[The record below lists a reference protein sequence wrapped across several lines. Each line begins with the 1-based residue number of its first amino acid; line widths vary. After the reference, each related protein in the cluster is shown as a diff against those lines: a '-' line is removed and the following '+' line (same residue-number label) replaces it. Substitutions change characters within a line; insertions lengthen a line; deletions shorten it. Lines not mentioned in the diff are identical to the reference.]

1 MEHLIESR
9 NVSFFYPEME
19 DAALHDITLSVKAGQ
34 CILLCGK
41 SGCGKTTF
49 SRLLNGLSPMY
60 FQGRLTGSCMVSN
73 LTAGKSA
80 IEAYVPMVGS
90 VFQNPK
96 TQYFNLNTTAELAF
110 PCENSGMSSEEIQ
123 RRVYSC
129 AKEFHLEELLDRSIF
144 HLSGGEKQQI
154 AFGAANVL
162 NPVLFVLDEP
172 TSNLD
177 SAAIM
182 RLREMIL
189 HMKQLQI
196 TVVIAEHRLAWLKGV
211 ADRCVYF
218 DRGRLVYQWSAS
230 DFSKF
235 RAQELHRLGLR
246 SFDLEPCRT
255 MIEKKKKHTPP
266 PGMPLVSTS
275 ALTIGYGRKKPVR
288 HVGPFEIH
296 RGEIVGLMGTN
307 GTGKSTLA
315 KTLCGL
321 LKPVDGSVQL
331 EGRTAR
337 RKDLQQI
344 SFLVMQDVH
353 YQLFSDSVLDEIL
366 LGAKNPELADQVLE
380 ALDLLELR
388 DRHPMSLSGG
398 QKQRTAIASAMLSQ
412 KSFLILDE
420 PTSGLDWYH
429 MEQVGRLLQ
438 QMKAQQKAVLVIT
451 HDEELSAGWCD
462 RIYDLRQEG
471 SE

>member
-9 NVSFFYPEME
+9 NVSFSYPDTAE
-19 DAALHDITLSVKAGQ
+19 AALHDVTLSAEAGQ

-60 FQGRLTGSCMVSN
+60 FRGRLTGTCTLSK
-73 LTAGKSA
+73 LTAGESA
-80 IEAYVPMVGS
+80 IEEYVPLVGS

-96 TQYFNLNTTAELAF
+96 TQYFNINTTAELAF
-110 PCENSGMSSEEIQ
+110 PCENSGMPPEAI
-123 RRVYSC
+123 RKRVYDC
-129 AKEFHLEELLDRSIF
+129 AREFHLEKLLDRSIF

-154 AFGAANVL
+154 AFGAACVL
-162 NPVLFVLDEP
+162 SPVLLVLDEP

-177 SAAIM
+177 SDAIM
-182 RLREMIL
+182 RLREMIF
-189 HMKQLQI
+189 HMKQLHT
-196 TVVIAEHRLAWLKGV
+196 TVVIAEHRLAWLRGL
-211 ADRCVYF
+211 ADRCYYF
-218 DRGRLVYQWSAS
+218 DRGRLVRQWSAS
-230 DFSKF
+230 EFSGLSE
-235 RAQELHRLGLR
+235 QELHRLGLR
-246 SFDLEPCRT
+246 CFDLEPCRT
-255 MIEKKKKHTPP
+255 IIEKKKKFTPP
-266 PGMPLVSTS
+266 PGMPLIAAS
-275 ALTIGYGRKKPVR
+275 ALTIGYSKKTPVR
-288 HVGPFEIH
+288 QVEHFEIH

-321 LKPVDGSVQL
+321 LKPVDGHVL
-331 EGRTAR
+331 LDGRTAR
-337 RKDLQQI
+337 IKDLQQA
-344 SFLVMQDVH
+344 SFLVMQDVN

-380 ALDLLELR
+380 ALDLLDLR

-420 PTSGLDWYH
+420 PTSGLDRYH
-429 MEQVGRLLQ
+429 MEQVGLLLQ
-438 QMKAQQKAVLVIT
+438 QIKARQKAVLVIT
-451 HDEELSAGWCD
+451 HDEELSADWCD
-462 RIYDLRQEG
+462 RIYDLKQE
-471 SE
+471 E